1 MKRDIEEL
9 FETMVQF
16 GKIMSKEDPSVSH
29 EKKAATMLQFSAL
42 KFVQANKDAAVN
54 ELGTTLHLSKSS
66 ATQLIER
73 LVKTGLTTRTADQN
87 DRRIIRLSLTSKGEK
102 EIIKMKNRIL
112 EKIEKIFSYLPE
124 QDIKE
129 LVRIHKT
136 LIGNFEKENA

>member
-1 MKRDIEEL
+1 MRQDIEEL

-29 EKKAATMLQFSAL
+29 EKRAATMLQFSAL
-42 KFVQANKDAAVN
+42 KFVQGKKDAAVN
-54 ELGTTLHLSKSS
+54 ELGTTLRLSKSS

-73 LVKTGLTTRTADQN
+73 LVKTGLIERAADKA

-102 EIIKMKNRIL
+102 EVVKMKNRIL
-112 EKIEKIFSYLPE
+112 KKIEKIFSYLPE

-136 LIGNFEKENA
+136 LIANFEKENA